1 MRKARVLAG
10 AILIVLLA
18 ATSAA
23 QEKDLLSLAGDLGGV
38 LEWDP
43 LRDVGIISFG
53 ADRIALGV
61 GIDLA
66 VINYRMKVSI
76 DAPQR
81 KKGAVWLTAASV
93 TALSE
98 AVQRDRLAHAGNHLR
113 VAAIL
118 IDPGHG
124 GKDGG
129 AVGSVVVG
137 KRRVTVMEKDV
148 TLSVARMLSEMLKN
162 TYPDK
167 EILFTR
173 TADSFVSLEDRV
185 VVANSLLEKSK
196 DTVLYISIHANTSPF
211 NKNASGFEVWCLP
224 PEYKRTLLDENSAGK
239 ENHEILPILNGM
251 LEEEISLESTV
262 LAQEILSGL
271 NGKVGRLSADRGLRQ
286 NDWYVVRNARMPAV
300 LVEVGFVSN
309 PDEAA
314 RLSDDGYLKDLAAG
328 YVQWRAGVHRAIRT
342 RRECRCSI
350 DWISYSARGFGAGPW
365 SSERHFW
372 GSFSSPCSSSSWQ
385 GTGKQCACSFSRRR
399 RAEEWSRKSASSRG
413 TASWN
418 RTSPSS
424 QKEYSWGRR
433 GTTRSES
440 SRGEAPCSPPWFTAG
455 RCTSI
460 SPPGFSWMTRRFR
473 SRERTRSPPLPA
485 PYGSISPAC
494 ARSSSLSMDNCR
506 GSRKRKIFDKR
517 RPVAILVNVTPKGF
531 SSERSNA

>member
-1 MRKARVLAG
+1 MRKLRILAS
-10 AILIVLLA
+10 AIFIVMLA
-18 ATSAA
+18 ATSTA

-53 ADRIALGV
+53 SDRIALGV

-66 VINYRMKVSI
+66 VINYRLKVGI
-76 DAPQR
+76 DAPLR
-81 KKGAVWLTAASV
+81 KKGAVWLTSASV
-93 TALSE
+93 AALSE
-98 AVQRDRLAHAGNHLR
+98 AVQKDRLAHAGDHLR

-137 KRRVTVMEKDV
+137 KRQITVREKDV
-148 TLSVARMLSEMLKN
+148 TLTVARRLSDMLKSAF
-162 TYPDK
+162 PDK

-173 TADSFVSLEDRV
+173 TVDSFVSLEDRV

-196 DTVLYISIHANTSPF
+196 ETVLYISIHANTSPF

-224 PEYKRTLLDENSAGK
+224 PEYKRTLVDETTAGK

-271 NGKVGRLSADRGLRQ
+271 NAKIGQLSADRGLRQ

-314 RLSDDGYLKDLAAG
+314 RLADDAYLKDVAAG
-328 YVQWRAGVHRAIRT
+328 MYSGVRAFIGRF
-342 RRECRCSI
+342 EQNG
-350 DWISYSARGFGAGPW
+350 SAGA
-365 SSERHFW
+365 R
-372 GSFSSPCSSSSWQ
+372 
-385 GTGKQCACSFSRRR
+385 
-399 RAEEWSRKSASSRG
+399 
-413 TASWN
+413 
-418 RTSPSS
+418 
-424 QKEYSWGRR
+424 
-433 GTTRSES
+433 
-440 SRGEAPCSPPWFTAG
+440 
-455 RCTSI
+455 
-460 SPPGFSWMTRRFR
+460 
-473 SRERTRSPPLPA
+473 
-485 PYGSISPAC
+485 
-494 ARSSSLSMDNCR
+494 
-506 GSRKRKIFDKR
+506 
-517 RPVAILVNVTPKGF
+517 
-531 SSERSNA
+531 

>member
-1 MRKARVLAG
+1 MRKLRILAS
-10 AILIVLLA
+10 AIFIVMLA

-53 ADRIALGV
+53 SDRIALGV

-66 VINYRMKVSI
+66 VINYRLKVGI
-76 DAPQR
+76 DAPLR
-81 KKGAVWLTAASV
+81 KKGAVWLTSASV
-93 TALSE
+93 AALSE
-98 AVQRDRLAHAGNHLR
+98 AVQKDRLAHAGDHLR

-137 KRRVTVMEKDV
+137 KRQITVREKDV
-148 TLSVARMLSEMLKN
+148 TLTVARRLSDMLKSAF
-162 TYPDK
+162 PDK

-173 TADSFVSLEDRV
+173 TVDSFVSLEDRV

-196 DTVLYISIHANTSPF
+196 ETVLYISIHANTSPF

-224 PEYKRTLLDENSAGK
+224 PEYKRTLVDETTAGK

-271 NGKVGRLSADRGLRQ
+271 NAKIGKLSADRGLRQ

-314 RLSDDGYLKDLAAG
+314 RLADDAYLKDVAAG
-328 YVQWRAGVHRAIRT
+328 MYSGVRAFIGRF
-342 RRECRCSI
+342 EQNG
-350 DWISYSARGFGAGPW
+350 SAGA
-365 SSERHFW
+365 R
-372 GSFSSPCSSSSWQ
+372 
-385 GTGKQCACSFSRRR
+385 
-399 RAEEWSRKSASSRG
+399 
-413 TASWN
+413 
-418 RTSPSS
+418 
-424 QKEYSWGRR
+424 
-433 GTTRSES
+433 
-440 SRGEAPCSPPWFTAG
+440 
-455 RCTSI
+455 
-460 SPPGFSWMTRRFR
+460 
-473 SRERTRSPPLPA
+473 
-485 PYGSISPAC
+485 
-494 ARSSSLSMDNCR
+494 
-506 GSRKRKIFDKR
+506 
-517 RPVAILVNVTPKGF
+517 
-531 SSERSNA
+531 